1 MMKFGSLSILTK
13 TNDPYT
19 RIVVAWH
26 NPKSITWLW
35 ALSFHKF
42 KADEKRSGFAWSSSP
57 HNCGRNS
64 SFRVPFIGLIY
75 FNQQKPMWRKDYP

>member
-1 MMKFGSLSILTK
+1 MKIGGLSILTK
-13 TNDPYT
+13 TSAPYT
-19 RIVVAWH
+19 RTVVAWH

-42 KADEKRSGFAWSSSP
+42 KADEKRTGFSWYSSP
-57 HNCGRNS
+57 HNSVRNS
-64 SFRVPFIGLIY
+64 CLRIPHIGLIY